1 MSFVQKFTDA
11 IRSGIPGIIK
21 KPLRLTR
28 SAGEKLLAAPR
39 WIDRDC
45 VRPALRILSFKVR
58 FCSAY
63 LANGCK
69 SKTVLTFPHRPEPDA
84 VLYKICHFLG
94 YRITDNVERKADLIL
109 NWEDCTFRRPY
120 AALEDLDRR
129 QPVLNLRCRDIS
141 KRKVEA
147 VHQAVFGYG
156 LEVNPRKFVGRCVKK
171 SDDNATHDG
180 RIIQC
185 PVKDTDERAV
195 YQRVVNNSRDGQFV
209 EDIRVPVFGSTIP
222 FCYRKV
228 RPVGDRFSN
237 QNSSANVCEVSEV
250 LSAGEVSLL
259 VRFCHEMG
267 LDYGEVD
274 VLRDVDDGKVYIIDV
289 NNTPFGPPNHL
300 DKRSAASAIKRLSEG
315 FTVLLESTTLKHSP
329 NRNRA

>member
-1 MSFVQKFTDA
+1 MNNFTDA
-11 IRSGIPGIIK
+11 VRSAIPEMIK
-21 KPLRLTR
+21 KPLRGVR
-28 SAGEKLLAAPR
+28 SSSRRFLDRIQWVG
-39 WIDRDC
+39 RDC
-45 VRPALRILSFKVR
+45 VRPVMKVLSYKIQ
-58 FCSAY
+58 FCVAY

-69 SKTVLTFPHRPEPDA
+69 AKTIVTFPHRPEPDA
-84 VLYKICHFLG
+84 VLYKICHRLG
-94 YRITDNVERKADLIL
+94 FRITDVVGRRADLIV
-109 NWEDCTFRRPY
+109 NWEDCTVRCRVEILE
-120 AALEDLDRR
+120 ALNQK

-185 PVKDTDERAV
+185 PVKDTDDRAV
-195 YQRVVNNSRDGQFV
+195 YQRVVNNSGDGQFV

-228 RPVGDRFSN
+228 RPIGHRFSN

-274 VLRDVDDGKVYIIDV
+274 VLRDVDDKRIYIVDV

-300 DKRSAASAIKRLSEG
+300 DRGGTALALERLSEAFVATWG
-315 FTVLLESTTLKHSP
+315 LK
-329 NRNRA
+329 A